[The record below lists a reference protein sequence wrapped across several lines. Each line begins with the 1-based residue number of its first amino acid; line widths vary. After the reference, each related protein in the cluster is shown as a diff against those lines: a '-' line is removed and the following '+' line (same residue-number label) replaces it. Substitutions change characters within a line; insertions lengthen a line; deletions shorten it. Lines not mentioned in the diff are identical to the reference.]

1 MIKHFFKIA
10 WQSLL
15 RHRLNTVIN
24 ISGLSIGMAA
34 SLLIFMWVTNEVSYD
49 KYHQDAKNIYRL
61 KNYVAIDSKS
71 TWIWENSPYLLGD
84 EIEKKL
90 PEVLSVTRVKPLY
103 WGGTHFN
110 IKGEFIKETKCAYV
124 DSKWFSVFDY
134 DFVRGSEEAFNAHPF
149 SLVLTESKA
158 KKYFGNDD
166 PIGKTIRID
175 TIDYEIRGIIKD
187 IPSSSSFQYDVLI
200 PQAAWLAN
208 PSNRKNDESWGN
220 FNYITFIKLRPGAVV
235 KDLPAKITTILSV
248 NKKSDNIKTGIIGL
262 ADMHFEND
270 LQSSVMEHGNKN
282 VVIVFS
288 ILGVLLLLIACI
300 NYVNLVTARASLRAK
315 EVSIKKITGA
325 GRGHLFFQF
334 VIESFIVSFISLVIT
349 MLVIKLVLPS
359 FNQFTEKNFVVS
371 FTEKWFWMI
380 TGGTLLLA
388 IILTSIYPAVLLSSF
403 KPIAIFRGFNA
414 LKIKD
419 VTLRKGLV
427 VTQFTIAIVLIIGT
441 IVIHQQLKFINT
453 QNSAYDKSQILSFNI
468 PYKLLSKYKEEGTR
482 NQFLNSIKAELLKE
496 SSIKEVTCLN
506 QGSVINM
513 QGFSSGE
520 SNDWDGREKD
530 FMPGIGFFYTDVDF
544 KNMLNLEMKE
554 GRWYE
559 PGNRADEHNSI
570 LNETAIR
577 EFNIRKPVIGQRF
590 VSQGDTGV
598 IIGVVKDF
606 YYKSMHEKI
615 GPIVIR
621 NNNDYN
627 SNFLVKS
634 EPGKILEAQK
644 AAKKVYNNFFAS
656 SPFVSGFLDDE
667 FEKLY
672 NADHKTASLVWL
684 FSAIAIFLSCL
695 GLFGLAAFT
704 AERRTKEIGVR
715 KVLGAS
721 VTGIVSLISKE
732 FVALVIISMVIAS
745 PIAWWAMTKWLEE
758 FSYRINI
765 SALFFIVAGVVT
777 LLVAIATVSIHAIK
791 AAITN
796 PVKSLR
802 TE

>member
-1 MIKHFFKIA
+1 MIKHYFKIA

-15 RHRLNTVIN
+15 RHRLNSVIN

-34 SLLIFMWVTNEVSYD
+34 SLLIFMWVTNEVSFD
-49 KYHQDAKNIYRL
+49 RYHKDAKNIYRL
-61 KNYVAIDSKS
+61 KNYVAIDNKS
-71 TWIWENSPYLLGD
+71 TWVWENSPYLLGS
-84 EIEKKL
+84 EMEKKL
-90 PEVLSVTRVKPLY
+90 PEVLAVTRVKPLY
-103 WGGTHFN
+103 WGNTHFN
-110 IKGEFIKETKCAYV
+110 IKGEFIKETQCAYV
-124 DSKWFSVFDY
+124 DSQWFSVFDY
-134 DFVRGSEEAFNAHPF
+134 DFVRGSAASFNAHPF

-158 KKYFGNDD
+158 EKYFGNDD

-175 TIDYEIRGIIKD
+175 TLDYEVRAVVKD
-187 IPSSSSFQYDVLI
+187 IPSYSSFQYDVLI

-208 PSNRKNDESWGN
+208 PSNLKNDESWGN
-220 FNYITFIKLRPGAVV
+220 FNYITFVKLRPQAIV
-235 KDLPAKITTILSV
+235 KDLPAKITSILSE
-248 NKKSDNIKTGIIGL
+248 NKKSDNIKTGLISL

-325 GRGHLFFQF
+325 GRGQLFFQF
-334 VIESFIVSFISLVIT
+334 VIESVIVSFIAVVIT
-349 MLVIKLVLPS
+349 MLIVKLVLPS
-359 FNQFTEKNFVVS
+359 FNQFTEKNFVLS

-380 TGGTLLLA
+380 VGGTFLA
-388 IILTSIYPAVLLSSF
+388 SVLLTSIYPALLLSSF

-419 VTLRKGLV
+419 ATLRKGLV

-441 IVIHQQLKFINT
+441 IVIYRQLKFINS
-453 QNSAYDKSQILSFNI
+453 QNSTYDKSQVLSFNI
-468 PYKLLSKYKEEGTR
+468 PYKLLSKYEDEGTR
-482 NQFLNSIKAELLKE
+482 SQFLNAIKAELLKE
-496 SSIKEVTCLN
+496 SSIKEVSCLN
-506 QGSVINM
+506 QGSVIDM
-513 QGFSSGE
+513 QGYSSGDN
-520 SNDWDGREKD
+520 NDWDGRDKE
-530 FMPGIGFFYTDVDF
+530 FMPGIGFFYADNDF
-544 KNMLNLEMKE
+544 KTMLNLEMAE

-559 PGNRADEHNSI
+559 PGNTADLHNSI

-577 EFNIRKPVIGQRF
+577 ELNIRKPVIGQRF
-590 VSQGDTGV
+590 VCQGDTGV

-615 GPIVIR
+615 GPVVIR
-621 NNNDYN
+621 NDNNYN

-634 EPGKILEAQK
+634 EPGKIMEAQK
-644 AAKKVYNNFFAS
+644 ATKKVYSSFFS
-656 SPFVSGFLDDE
+656 STPFVSTFLDEE
-667 FEKLY
+667 FAKLY
-672 NADHKTASLVWL
+672 RADRKTASLVWL

-721 VTGIVSLISKE
+721 VTGIVALISKE
-732 FVALVIISMVIAS
+732 FVALVVISMLIAS
-745 PIAWWAMTKWLEE
+745 PVAWWAMTRWLED

-765 SALFFIVAGVVT
+765 SVLFFILAGMIT
-777 LLVAIATVSIHAIK
+777 LLVAIVTVSVHAVK

>member
-1 MIKHFFKIA
+1 
-10 WQSLL
+10 
-15 RHRLNTVIN
+15 
-24 ISGLSIGMAA
+24 MAA
-34 SLLIFMWVTNEVSYD
+34 SLLIFMWVVNEVSFD
-49 KYHQDAKNIYRL
+49 KYHKNAKNIYRL

-90 PEVLSVTRVKPLY
+90 PEVLSITRLKPLY

-110 IKGEFIKETKCAYV
+110 IKGEYIKETKCAYV
-124 DSKWFSVFDY
+124 DNKWFSVFEY
-134 DFVRGSEEAFNAHPF
+134 DFVKGGEEAFNTHPF
-149 SLVLTESKA
+149 SMILTESKA

-175 TIDYEIRGIIKD
+175 TIDYEIRGVIKD
-187 IPSSSSFQYDVLI
+187 IPSYSSFQYDVLL
-200 PQAAWLAN
+200 PQAAWQAN
-208 PSNRKNDESWGN
+208 PSNLKNDESWGN
-220 FNYITFIKLRPGAVV
+220 FNYITFIKLRPDASV
-235 KDLPAKITTILSV
+235 KDLPVKITKILIE
-248 NKKSDNIKTGIIGL
+248 NKKSDNIKTGLIGL

-270 LQSSVMEHGNKN
+270 LQNSVMDHGNKN

-288 ILGVLLLLIACI
+288 ILGILLLLIACI

-325 GRGHLFFQF
+325 GRGHLFLQF
-334 VIESFIVSFISLVIT
+334 VTESFIVSVISLIIT
-349 MLVIKLVLPS
+349 MAIVKLVLPT
-359 FNQFTEKNFVVS
+359 FNQFTEKNFVIS
-371 FTEKWFWMI
+371 FTEKWFWMV
-380 TGGTLLLA
+380 TGGTLLASLV
-388 IILTSIYPAVLLSSF
+388 LTSIYPAVLLSSF

-441 IVIHQQLKFINT
+441 IVIYRQLKFVNS
-453 QNSAYDKSQILSFNI
+453 QNSAYDKSQILSFGI
-468 PYKLLSKYKEEGTR
+468 PFKLLSKYKGEGAR
-482 NQFLNSIKAELLKE
+482 SEFLNSVKAELLKE
-496 SSIKEVTCLN
+496 SSIKEVTCLS

-520 SNDWDGREKD
+520 NNDWDGREKD
-530 FMPGIGFFYTDVDF
+530 FMPGIGFFHADFDF
-544 KNMLNLEMKE
+544 KSILNLQIKE
-554 GRWYE
+554 GRWFE
-559 PGNRADEHNSI
+559 QGSTADKHNSI
-570 LNETAIR
+570 LNETAIK
-577 EFNIRKPVIGQRF
+577 EFNIRQPVIGQRF

-606 YYKSMHEKI
+606 YYKTMHEKI
-615 GPIVIR
+615 GPIVIM
-621 NNNDYN
+621 NKNEYN

-634 EPGKILEAQK
+634 QPGKIAEAQ
-644 AAKKVYNNFFAS
+644 AATKKVFNSFFAS
-656 SPFVSGFLDDE
+656 TPFVSNFLDEE

-672 NADHKTASLVWL
+672 RADHKSARLVWI
-684 FSAIAIFLSCL
+684 FSIVAIFLSCL

-721 VTGIVSLISKE
+721 VTNIVGLISKE
-732 FVALVIISMVIAS
+732 FVALVIISMLIAS
-745 PIAWWAMTKWLEE
+745 PIAWWAMTKWLED

-765 SALFFIVAGVVT
+765 SALFFVLAGVITV
-777 LLVAIATVSIHAIK
+777 LISLATVSVHAIK